1 MAQQFY
7 KIVDKNG
14 NEMPGHYS
22 GRNRTYEEAKKMV
35 DKLNKNGEHRP
46 YTMTG
51 TQQTAVEWLRKEW
64 LKRDMD
70 TSIKDLFEQ
79 AKAMEKEQI
88 VKSWHNGY
96 ENQSPMIDEDNCG
109 QTYYNETYGK

>member
-35 DKLNKNGEHRP
+35 DNLNKNGEHRP

-51 TQQTAVEWLRKEW
+51 TQQTAVEWLAEQ
-64 LKRDMD
+64 LK
-70 TSIKDLFEQ
+70 KQGFLYDLDIEA
-79 AKAMEKEQI
+79 AKQMEKEQI
-88 VKSWHNGY
+88 IDAFDMGTIDDNMIGNEYYKDKY
-96 ENQSPMIDEDNCG
+96 ERTAGTE
-109 QTYYNETYGK
+109 